1 MTAYCNLLPFQ
12 VISLMENADNFKKF
26 VSDLIDGKATSKA
39 IEFIAIILRNWCRK
53 NKLEAKWMAFDN
65 KFTGET
71 EFCEMILSETREI
84 IQKNEIDSYNNYKS
98 IVIESAEEI
107 LNKGFKNFNQLLL
120 EKNNLAWKYVTEQLM
135 IYALKWYKTRNYSMD
150 IDIIDLH
157 WAAMNTLFEKQY
169 LKKLKFNNSFELK
182 SYYFRILENK
192 MKEQFRK
199 IKRENLL
206 SREIPDLPGDVSNS
220 EEDDLVL
227 YLKQE
232 IKKLSEN
239 EQFIVQ
245 EYFVYEKKLTEIAEK
260 LNISAEN
267 CRVIK
272 HRIMKRLFEKIQ
284 AFKKLVPSG

>member
-1 MTAYCNLLPFQ
+1 
-12 VISLMENADNFKKF
+12 MESADNFKKF
-26 VSDLIDGKATSKA
+26 VSDLNDGKATSKA
-39 IEFIAIILRNWCRK
+39 IDFIAIILRNWCRK
-53 NKLEAKWMAFDN
+53 NKLEVKWMAYDN
-65 KFTGET
+65 KFTSET

-84 IQKNEIDSYNNYKS
+84 IQKNDVDSYNNYKS
-98 IVIESAEEI
+98 IIIESAEEI
-107 LNKGFKNFNQLLL
+107 LNKGFKNFNHLLL
-120 EKNNLAWKYVTEQLM
+120 KKNNLAWKYVTEQLM

-220 EEDDLVL
+220 EEDDLML
-227 YLKQE
+227 YIKRE
-232 IKKLSEN
+232 IEKLSEN